1 VLVLTGDWLDEEG
14 VEDVSSPAGVGG
26 ENSGERA
33 GGGAMGMGASTEL
46 LWWKAGT
53 QREKGGTAFL
63 ARGVCCCRSTAVPV
77 SD

>member
-14 VEDVSSPAGVGG
+14 VEDASSPAGVGG
-26 ENSGERA
+26 EA

-53 QREKGGTAFL
+53 QREKGGAAFAAADRL
-63 ARGVCCCRSTAVPV
+63 QWPWATNGAAFTIN
-77 SD
+77 